1 VTPKVWVLG
10 AGGMLGHA
18 LVRRL
23 ERAGLPHRAAGRELD
38 ITDAATLREAALR
51 ERPTHVINAAAFTRV
66 DACEAEG
73 FEGSP
78 GWRANAEG
86 PGAVAAAAAAAGATA
101 LHVSTDYVFDGRG
114 RAPQREPY
122 REEDETAPINAYGKS
137 KRRGELAF
145 AEAAG
150 GAAYLVRTSWLY
162 GREGAS
168 FPRTILR
175 LAAEREEL
183 RVVNDQHGRPTWAE
197 DLAAVLLALL
207 GLEGGPPAAPG
218 CYHVANAGETTWH
231 GFAEAILEG
240 ARRRGLPVKA
250 TRVVPISTAEYPTPA
265 RRPAYSVLSLA
276 KIERALAAP
285 PRPWQAAL
293 ADYLEG
299 IPT

>member
-1 VTPKVWVLG
+1 VTAKVWVLG

-38 ITDAATLREAALR
+38 VTDAAGLREAALR
-51 ERPTHVINAAAFTRV
+51 ERPSHVVNAAAFTKV

-86 PGAVAAAAAAAGATA
+86 PGAVAAAAAAAGAA
-101 LHVSTDYVFDGRG
+101 VLHVSTDYVFDGRG
-114 RAPQREPY
+114 GAPY
-122 REEDETAPINAYGKS
+122 REDDETAPVNAYGAS

-145 AEAAG
+145 AEAAR

-168 FPRTILR
+168 FPKTILR

-183 RVVNDQHGRPTWAE
+183 RVVNDQRGRPTYAE
-197 DLAAVLLALL
+197 DLAAALCALL
-207 GLEGGPPAAPG
+207 GLEGGAPAAPG
-218 CYHVANAGETTWH
+218 RYHFANSGETTWH
-231 GFAEAILEG
+231 GFAAAILEG
-240 ARRRGLPVKA
+240 ARRRGLPLKA
-250 TRVVPISTAEYPTPA
+250 ARLLPISTEEYPTPA
-265 RRPAYSVLSLA
+265 RRPAYSVLSLD
-276 KIERALAAP
+276 KIERALLSP